1 MWFSRSKN
9 DGRLDDCVCS
19 VRELSKRFDEW
30 RQEVCALRMRIK
42 ELEKNQIITPG
53 FKLDTPFGNKFTF
66 TFKNPDGTPNGGMC
80 NNSESLP
87 GLVEWVRDMQG
98 TELVI
103 KDESIYIK
111 VTKSSF

>member
-1 MWFSRSKN
+1 MWFKRLNK
-9 DGRLDDCVCS
+9 DRRLDDCECAIRDLCNS
-19 VRELSKRFDEW
+19 FDEW
-30 RQEVCALRMRIK
+30 HQEICALRLRIT

-53 FKLDTPFGNKFTF
+53 FKLDNPFGNKFTF

-111 VTKSSF
+111 VTKSSL